1 MKINA
6 GVFIKENLTLSAA
19 ESPVAATTSKE
30 PVIPEVNINDE
41 SEFHTEKI
49 EGYVPE
55 NSKKRGSTRCSIVSL
70 VPKTKPKFE
79 SFQIEREQV
88 YKTNKNMCKKL
99 E

>member
-1 MKINA
+1 MKRNKISLNH
-6 GVFIKENLTLSAA
+6 VSENKYQNIYKNLTFPAV

-41 SEFHTEKI
+41 NEFHTEKI

-55 NSKKRGSTRCSIVSL
+55 NSKKRGDTRCSIVSL

-79 SFQIEREQV
+79 SFQ
-88 YKTNKNMCKKL
+88 
-99 E
+99 